1 MHTPRS
7 LKTSGNMLAIN
18 GKVMALAVIAF
29 YFLVLEHQIE
39 ALQLQQLLL
48 VRHLKKVRRKQMV
61 LLQIIQRNIRRA
73 RCAWS

>member
-1 MHTPRS
+1 MHIR
-7 LKTSGNMLAIN
+7 TSGNMLAIN
-18 GKVMALAVIAF
+18 RKAVTLVVIVF